1 MIKIILGLLLMGSA
15 LFAQDAGLLKEKIKE
30 DQQAVSQARAQWK
43 KSPKG
48 SAERQAL
55 RKNWKAAQARLKE
68 DRLKLRQARSKAKKE
83 KK

>member
-30 DQQAVSQARAQWK
+30 DHQAVVQARAQWK
-43 KSPKG
+43 KAPKG